1 MTGKIR
7 FTSLSLIVMVSLML
21 AACGSGGNEGD
32 AGTANSG
39 SGNEGNSSG
48 QSSEGNGA
56 DSELQ
61 LGEEKITLLGDNY
74 QSATASMLVA
84 QEALEK
90 AGYDVKIKQVGV
102 GTMFAGVAEGSAD
115 ASLAV
120 WLPHTHASYWKQ
132 YKDQLDKL
140 GVLMKKVP
148 LGLTV
153 PSYMKDINSIQ
164 DLADN
169 KNNIGE
175 KLDWTITG
183 ISPGAGEMKVTNQQV
198 LPSYGMKG
206 EWDVQASSGP
216 AMTAALSKAI
226 QEKKPIVVTLWKPHW
241 AFVKWDLKI
250 LKDPKNKYGDP
261 DDVYAVARQGLK
273 EDSPV
278 AYKILSQFHWT
289 KQQDAKVMLKMQNGM
304 DPEKA
309 AEEFVKNHPDLL
321 SEWMKGIET
330 E

>member
-1 MTGKIR
+1 MIRKIQ
-7 FTSLSLIVMVSLML
+7 FVSLGFVMMFSL
-21 AACGSGGNEGD
+21 LLTACGSSGNEGE
-32 AGTANSG
+32 GGSANSG
-39 SGNEGNSSG
+39 SGNEGNASE
-48 QSSEGNGA
+48 QNNEGNSAG
-56 DSELQ
+56 DMK
-61 LGEEKITLLGDNY
+61 LGDKKIVLLGDNY
-74 QSATASMLVA
+74 QSATASMYVA
-84 QEALEK
+84 KQALEK
-90 AGYDVKIKQVGV
+90 AGYKVQIKQVGV

-115 ASLAV
+115 ATLAV

-140 GVLMKKVP
+140 GVLMEKVP

-153 PSYMKDINSIQ
+153 PSYMEDIQSIE
-164 DLADN
+164 DLANN

-183 ISPGAGEMKVTNQQV
+183 ISPGAGEMKVTNKQV
-198 LPSYGMKG
+198 MPSYKMKDK
-206 EWDVQASSGP
+206 WDVQASSGP

-241 AFVKWDLKI
+241 AFVKWDLRI

-261 DDVYAVARQGLK
+261 DDVYAVTRQGLK
-273 EDSPV
+273 EDSPI

-289 KQQDAKVMLKMQNGM
+289 KEQDAKVMLKMQKGM
-304 DPEKA
+304 DADKA
-309 AEEFVKNHPDLL
+309 AEEFVKNHPDLV

-330 E
+330 Q